1 MARAEQSVLRA
12 VVPRALMWGTLSPLS
27 NGILRPPPAGVNRPG
42 VLNSSVPT
50 GRGISAFA

>member
-12 VVPRALMWGTLSPLS
+12 VVPRALMWGTMSPLS
-27 NGILRPPPAGVNRPG
+27 NGILRPPSADVNRPG